1 MNANLWTQLLIAIIP
16 ATITGIGS
24 LIISLKKCKNEIR
37 TLETNNK
44 HEIEKLMKQHE
55 IDLNALKEKH
65 RLDLETKEKEH
76 QLKLEEIKVQNEQEI
91 LKKEKELSN
100 SAMYSMMG
108 DATKDLFAGIFSSP
122 EFKEEMNKKIR
133 EGFNKNK

>member
-1 MNANLWTQLLIAIIP
+1 MDANLWTQLLIAIVP
-16 ATITGIGS
+16 AFITGAGS
-24 LIISLKKCKNEIR
+24 LIIALKKCKNEIK

-55 IDLNALKEKH
+55 IDIEALKEKH
-65 RLDLETKEKEH
+65 KLDIETKEKEH

-100 SAMYSMMG
+100 STMYSMMG
-108 DATKDLFAGIFSSP
+108 DATKDLFSGIFSSP
-122 EFKEEMNKKIR
+122 EFKAEMSKKIK
-133 EGFNKNK
+133 EGFNKR